1 MLVRL
6 VTVEVVGRWFNRA
19 VTLPDSALNRDL
31 LVYARTRAQPA
42 TGSGYDLDGW
52 ELHVHPDLIERLEDV
67 AGSPK
72 AVVPLYGVVVV
83 VVRDIAV
90 AMAEGTS
97 TLLLR
102 LPNAPQDV
110 ELGVLIEP
118 LCSNGWQAVSPW
130 QSDLP
135 SAVGLAR
142 LSALLQEAREHA
154 KYAARQ
160 RDSG

>member
-1 MLVRL
+1 VS
-6 VTVEVVGRWFNRA
+6 
-19 VTLPDSALNRDL
+19 LPDSALNRDL
-31 LVYARTRAQPA
+31 LDYLRHRAQPGA
-42 TGSGYDLDGW
+42 GSSYDLDGW
-52 ELHVHPDLIERLEDV
+52 ELHVHPDLIERLGDI

-72 AVVPLYGVVVV
+72 AVVPLYGVVIV

-90 AMAEGTS
+90 AMASDTN

-102 LPNAPQDV
+102 LPSPPEDV
-110 ELGVLIEP
+110 KAGVPIEP

-135 SAVGLAR
+135 SAVGLSR
-142 LSALLQEAREHA
+142 LRALLQEARDHA